1 MLAGFI
7 FKTERAHFI
16 TVRVLKRI
24 VKFTIASIRR
34 IIYRNN
40 KFISESW
47 TVNSFRSEVLFKMIA
62 IARKPARQDKKL
74 IKRETQ
80 YLLVFIILLIQLA
93 LQLCNVKV
101 RPAVRVYDR
110 HIMQNLNSF
119 ILFALYCTFICRSH
133 VGEWSNRFYSRIDK
147 QLKDLIK
154 HLKTFIIYEK
164 SHSNL
169 SVQFINLFL
178 LFIDEN
184 LEWEKSSKLDFKCLR
199 NKYCE
204 NYNEVQKRST

>member
-74 IKRETQ
+74 IIKRETQ

-119 ILFALYCTFICRSH
+119 ILFALYCIYICRSH

-154 HLKTFIIYEK
+154 HLKTFIIYKK

-169 SVQFINLFL
+169 SVQFINLF
-178 LFIDEN
+178 FIDEN

>member
-74 IKRETQ
+74 IIKRETQ

-119 ILFALYCTFICRSH
+119 ILFALYCIYICRSH

-169 SVQFINLFL
+169 SVQFINLF
-178 LFIDEN
+178 FIDEN